1 MNLAGH
7 RVWRLSGNYFEPWLT
22 AFCFQNGNSSR
33 KKQNKKKQAKQS
45 EPDAA
50 KDDHVGKDSENT
62 VQPIQNG
69 HEGTVNVDNP

>member
-1 MNLAGH
+1 M
-7 RVWRLSGNYFEPWLT
+7 T
-22 AFCFQNGNSSR
+22 AFYFQNGNSAK

-50 KDDHVGKDSENT
+50 KDDHLEKDSENT

-69 HEGTVNVDNP
+69 HEGTVMLTIHSYNIISKVG

>member
-1 MNLAGH
+1 M
-7 RVWRLSGNYFEPWLT
+7 T
-22 AFCFQNGNSSR
+22 AFCFQNGNSTK

-50 KDDHVGKDSENT
+50 KDDRLEKDSENT